1 MLHRTIT
8 IKKRIGQKAPPF
20 TRNAFFGNF
29 SRLRANIKAITT
41 IKIVMILNKT
51 PRLTISLTKFGNRQM
66 MAEIITVIIRPISG
80 CPYLLLCENARGRTP
95 SSADA

>member
-20 TRNAFFGNF
+20 TRKPSFGSF
-29 SRLRANIKAITT
+29 SRLRANNSAITT

-51 PRLTISLTKFGNRQM
+51 PRLTISLTKFGNRQIID
-66 MAEIITVIIRPISG
+66 EIMTVMIKPTVG
-80 CPYLLLCENARGRTP
+80 
-95 SSADA
+95 